1 LKSAISSTRLTT
13 KIDSFEHVP
22 DKCLLEVLSKLD
34 ADTICTL
41 RLVNKRLNNLIQR
54 HHDMLAR
61 KPVKG
66 VHMRFETSD
75 EVCRVRYSEHSTS
88 DPHSKVSKK
97 STIKLCQLD
106 SALRHLVIT
115 ETVCIEG
122 GLVGHLTRNTL
133 QRSLKRHINSLD
145 LINCTISLGCPLL
158 TDRTLKE
165 WADSLSWPQTILLRT
180 LHSNITR
187 QGVATMIES
196 YIRWCKKQRAQPIP
210 RLRSSQSLLWNFGT
224 IDGDVKQLENA
235 IGKLKKCMK
244 ITVIEASEEQ
254 FAAIIRFD
262 RSSPVL
268 HLRTSF
274 TSRKR
279 K

>member
-1 LKSAISSTRLTT
+1 
-13 KIDSFEHVP
+13 
-22 DKCLLEVLSKLD
+22 
-34 ADTICTL
+34 
-41 RLVNKRLNNLIQR
+41 
-54 HHDMLAR
+54 MLAR
-61 KPVKG
+61 KSVKG

-145 LINCTISLGCPLL
+145 LINCTISLGFEEFANFLRRLRVRNVTLIDCTIEDVQLIGDPLFEINKQIAFVDVQFPHLQHCPLL

-274 TSRKR
+274 ASRKR